1 MINCAIGENM
11 RLSNL
16 LRADHCPFF
25 PRWKRSQGEG
35 AALPRGTARPCSAR
49 AGGCETPQGPARGG
63 KKSSCFLAAPR
74 ALLRADVRGRP
85 LLTLQNLPC
94 AH

>member
-25 PRWKRSQGEG
+25 PSVEAQPWRRGGSPPRHRPAVLSQGRRVRH
-35 AALPRGTARPCSAR
+35 PTR
-49 AGGCETPQGPARGG
+49 AGKGR
-63 KKSSCFLAAPR
+63 KKIELLSRSSPRIAA
-74 ALLRADVRGRP
+74 G
-85 LLTLQNLPC
+85 
-94 AH
+94 